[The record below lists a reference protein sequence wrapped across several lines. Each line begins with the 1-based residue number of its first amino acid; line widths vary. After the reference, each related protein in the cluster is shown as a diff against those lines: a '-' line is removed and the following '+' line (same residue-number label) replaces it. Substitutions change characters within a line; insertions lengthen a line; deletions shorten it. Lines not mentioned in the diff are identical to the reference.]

1 MSDDAE
7 MTTPFIRVNN
17 VRKVFRTNGREFL
30 AISEATFDVAPGEY
44 RDHNYVE
51 RDLLIG
57 KALLIYW
64 PHTWN
69 RPIPFTPNFRRMGP
83 IR

>member
-1 MSDDAE
+1 MFSYE
-7 MTTPFIRVNN
+7 
-17 VRKVFRTNGREFL
+17 
-30 AISEATFDVAPGEY
+30 
-44 RDHNYVE
+44 DHHYVE

-69 RPIPFTPNFRRMGP
+69 RPIPYMPNFRRMGL

>member
-1 MSDDAE
+1 MPRVSELVPDAQ
-7 MTTPFIRVNN
+7 
-17 VRKVFRTNGREFL
+17 EFP
-30 AISEATFDVAPGEY
+30 V
-44 RDHNYVE
+44 DHHYVQ

-57 KALLIYW
+57 KALMIYW

-69 RPIPFTPNFRRMGP
+69 RPIPFLPKFDRMGP